1 MLGEPLQSSEKKKE
15 EKRNWNPLNIIS
27 YLQEDSAKFLK
38 LTHQMDGIDY
48 LAENLKRGDSG
59 ALEFLLWTIQ
69 NGDVVEFILDAG
81 RERVALFFG
90 AAHLPDLGEHLEKDF
105 GLKLQPETRWFKA
118 WNLEKIEE

>member
-1 MLGEPLQSSEKKKE
+1 MHGEPPQSSEKKKE

-69 NGDVVEFILDAG
+69 NGDVVEFILDA
-81 RERVALFFG
+81 VAQSF
-90 AAHLPDLGEHLEKDF
+90 LPTTPGSEEGMGIALLCAKDSR
-105 GLKLQPETRWFKA
+105 LAQDVSLRSNSPIRR
-118 WNLEKIEE
+118 